1 MPIAPRLLSAA
12 KAALLSG
19 AALTAAACNAS
30 SGLVQEAPDGPR
42 SAQVTGQ
49 VPPPLVLESTAYEVA
64 GSVPLP
70 DVPPG
75 NYPGIQNVFRLSDRI
90 ISGSE
95 PHDAEALA
103 QLAAWGVRTVIS
115 VDGKAPDLE
124 GAAAAGLEYVHIPVR
139 YGGITEDEVM
149 QIAKSFRE
157 LEAPFY
163 VHCFHGRHRGP
174 AAAAIGRVALD
185 GLERDVAIA
194 EMRQWCSTAAKYEGL
209 YSTVATATIPSAEET
224 AAYDFDFAPA
234 RHAAGIREG
243 MIVMTR
249 VWDEVKL
256 VEANGWQPD
265 EEHPDIDPLR
275 SATIFAQLLRSCDDA
290 ERPDGAGEDFEE
302 MMAAGLDGA
311 DRLVELLTECRVEG
325 VAPDDRLERLEAAFD
340 LVSESCLDCHV
351 DYRNRPR

>member
-1 MPIAPRLLSAA
+1 MTFPRLLPSAA
-12 KAALLSG
+12 HAALLTG
-19 AALTAAACNAS
+19 VALAAAACSAS
-30 SGLVQEAPDGPR
+30 SGLVQQDSNGPR
-42 SAQVTGQ
+42 SAQVTGF
-49 VPPPLVLESTAYEVA
+49 VPPPLVLEGTAYEVA

-70 DVPPG
+70 EVPPG
-75 NYPGIQNVFRLSDRI
+75 NYPGIHNVFRLSDRI

-124 GAAAAGLEYVHIPVR
+124 GAAAAGLEYVHIPIR

-209 YSTVATATIPSAEET
+209 YSTVATSTIPSAEET

-234 RHAAGIREG
+234 RHASGMREG

-249 VWDEVKL
+249 IWDEVKL
-256 VEANGWQPD
+256 IRKNGWQPD

-275 SATIFAQLLRSCDDA
+275 SATTFAQLFRACDAVD
-290 ERPDGAGEDFEE
+290 RPEGAGEDFEE
-302 MMAAGLDGA
+302 MLNAGLAGA
-311 DRLVELLTECRVEG
+311 DELVELLTDCRVEG
-325 VAPDDRLERLEAAFD
+325 VALEDRYERLEAAYD
-340 LVSESCLDCHV
+340 IVSESCADCHV